1 MIEHLQPKQQHKPLI
16 EKGLC
21 IVTLG
26 SLCGFEGLVK
36 KHFSG
41 NHNQASQWVADL
53 GAAAYYYPTKPYLAI
68 NRLKK
73 WYIVFPHLFVVNDDG
88 KIVDIAW
95 KSEWLRNS
103 RVF

>member
-1 MIEHLQPKQQHKPLI
+1 MA
-16 EKGLC
+16 
-21 IVTLG
+21 LG
-26 SLCGFEGLVK
+26 SVSGFNGLVK
-36 KHFSG
+36 KHF
-41 NHNQASQWVADL
+41 HDDRDQAAQWVGDL

-73 WYIVFPHLFVVNDDG
+73 WSAVFPHLFVVNEEN
-88 KIVDIAW
+88 KVVDIAW